1 MEKNIRFWMLISEL
15 NNLTTILAIKCPEY
29 QERVNNLKSELTD
42 MILKGLE
49 ESKKLKETQIDS
61 WYVRNN

>member
-1 MEKNIRFWMLISEL
+1 MLLSEL
-15 NNLTTILAIKCPEY
+15 NNLTTLLAVKCPEY
-29 QERVNNLKSELTD
+29 QERVLRLKSELTS
-42 MILKGLE
+42 MIVEGLE